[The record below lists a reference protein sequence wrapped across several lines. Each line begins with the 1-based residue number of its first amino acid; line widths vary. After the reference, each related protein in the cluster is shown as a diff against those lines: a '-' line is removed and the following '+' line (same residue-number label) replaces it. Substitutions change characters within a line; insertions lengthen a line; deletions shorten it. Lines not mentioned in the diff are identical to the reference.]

1 MVQIT
6 NLKPPESFF
15 EESCIVWCLQS
26 FSQSEN
32 FDPVQFEALISL
44 LKNNI
49 DPKDKHL
56 VKLSNIAF
64 EQAIILVELNVD
76 AETLIAAMLYPFVN
90 SMNVD
95 LKDVGEHLS
104 VVVEERVKG
113 VILLDG
119 MRGLQSER
127 AKNSDG
133 LQVENLRKMLLVMV
147 DDVMVVLIKLAER
160 LVNLRMVKN
169 DQAVRQFCAKE
180 INDVYAPL
188 ANRLGV
194 GQLKW
199 EMEDLSFRYL
209 HPKEYKNIA
218 KYLSEKR
225 LAREVY
231 VNEVLATIDRKLT
244 AIGVASDLMGRAK
257 HIYSIWKKMQRKKVG
272 FEEIYDVR
280 AVRVL
285 VDKVQDCYSVLGVVH
300 GEWKHIPKEFDD
312 YVATPKE
319 NGYRSLHTAVIGP
332 EGKTLEIQIRTH
344 EMHQESELGVAAHW
358 QYKEADSGK
367 AGGYDAKIAW
377 LRQILEWQDEV
388 TDSAQLAA
396 DFKNQIFEERIYVF
410 TPLGKLI
417 DLPQGSTPV
426 DFAYRVHTDV
436 GHRCRG
442 AKANGRIIPLTEA
455 LETGQRIEILTS
467 KSGEPSRD
475 WLSEHSGYIK
485 SQQAKSKVHQWFKRQ
500 DKEKN
505 INAGRV
511 QLESELKKNGLEKVL
526 SKTEFLLVIKQ
537 FNFSSKDE
545 LYAAIGSGDK
555 GIHQVINSIRNNFAE
570 NIVIDRN
577 TVLNRKPKLVK
588 RSASSD
594 ILVEGVGNLLTRMA
608 SCCKPVP
615 GDEICGYITLGRGIM
630 IHRCDCRYLL
640 ASKSRSPEKI
650 LQVSWTNQVNKSYL
664 IDLII
669 MAYDRKGLL
678 SDVTALLSHEKIS
691 VTSLNT
697 KVSQKKLEVKI
708 DIQVQVNNLEVVS
721 RLITLLEQL
730 NNIIEVKRS
739 RV

>member
-6 NLKPPESFF
+6 KITPPKNLFDEQ
-15 EESCIVWCLQS
+15 CIDWCELS
-26 FSQSEN
+26 FSKCYK
-32 FDPVQFEALISL
+32 FDRTQFERL
-44 LKNNI
+44 LK
-49 DPKDKHL
+49 L
-56 VKLSNIAF
+56 VSDAIKVDDASYKELSQSAF
-64 EQAIILVELNVD
+64 EQAIILQELSVD
-76 AETLIAAMLYPFVN
+76 AETIIASMLYPFVN
-90 SMNVD
+90 SMHID
-95 LKDVGEHLS
+95 LKLVSES
-104 VVVEERVKG
+104 FSPIVEQRIKG

-119 MRGLQSER
+119 MRGLQSDR
-127 AKNSDG
+127 SKNNDG
-133 LQVENLRKMLLVMV
+133 LQIENLRKMLLVMV

-160 LVNLRMVKN
+160 LVNLRNCKN
-169 DQAVRQFCAKE
+169 DNDKRE
-180 INDVYAPL
+180 IFAREISEVYAPL

-199 EMEDLSFRYL
+199 EMEDLAFRYL
-209 HPKEYKNIA
+209 HPIQYKQIA

-225 LAREVY
+225 LARESY
-231 VNEVLATIDRKLT
+231 VKQVLATINEKLHD
-244 AIGVASDLMGRAK
+244 IGVHANLMGRAK

-285 VDKVQDCYSVLGVVH
+285 VPEVQDCYSVLGVVH

-332 EGKTLEIQIRTH
+332 EGKTLEIQIRTQ
-344 EMHQESELGVAAHW
+344 EMHEESELGVAAHW
-358 QYKEADSGK
+358 QYKEGASVK

-388 TDSAQLAA
+388 SDSAELAA

-417 DLPQGSTPV
+417 DLPQGSTAV

-442 AKANGRIIPLTEA
+442 AKANGKIIPLTQS
-455 LETGQRIEILTS
+455 LETGQRIEVLTS
-467 KSGEPSRD
+467 KVGEPSRD
-475 WLSEHSGYIK
+475 WLSEHSGYIR

-505 INAGRV
+505 ISAGRAL
-511 QLESELKKNGLEKVL
+511 LEIELKKNSLDKELGKDGLVKIV
-526 SKTEFLLVIKQ
+526 KF
-537 FNFSSKDE
+537 FNFNHKDE
-545 LYAAIGSGDK
+545 LYASIGAGDK
-555 GIHQVINSIRNNFAE
+555 GIHHVVNAIRNNLSVKE
-570 NIVIDRN
+570 VVDRN
-577 TVLNRKPKLVK
+577 TVVNRKPKLVK
-588 RSASSD
+588 RSQSSD

-615 GDEICGYITLGRGIM
+615 GDEISGYVTLGRGIM
-630 IHRCDCRYLL
+630 IHRNDCRYLL
-640 ASKSRSPEKI
+640 TSKKRSPEKV
-650 LQVSWTNQVNKSYL
+650 LQVSWTNQVNKNYL
-664 IDLII
+664 IDLVI

-678 SDVTALLSHEKIS
+678 SDVTALLANEKVS

-697 KVSQKKLEVKI
+697 KVSQKKLEFKI
-708 DIQVQVNNLEVVS
+708 DIQVQVNNLEVIS
-721 RLITLLEQL
+721 RLITQIEQL
-730 NNIIEVKRS
+730 NNVIEAKRS
-739 RV
+739 RS

>member
-6 NLKPPESFF
+6 NLKPPQSFF
-15 EESCIVWCLQS
+15 ESDCIDWCVQS
-26 FSQSEN
+26 FSQTEN
-32 FDPVQFEALISL
+32 FQREQFEKLILL
-44 LKNNI
+44 LKKNV
-49 DPKDKHL
+49 DPNDLEFK
-56 VKLSNIAF
+56 VLSNTAF
-64 EQAIILVELNVD
+64 EHAIILVHLNVD
-76 AETLIAAMLYPFVN
+76 AETLIASMVYPFVN
-90 SMNVD
+90 AMNINLND
-95 LKDVGEHLS
+95 IGEHLS
-104 VVVEERVKG
+104 LAIEQRVKG

-119 MRGLQSER
+119 MRGLQSKR

-160 LVNLRMVKN
+160 LVNLRNVKGDYSN
-169 DQAVRQFCAKE
+169 RKSFARE
-180 INDVYAPL
+180 INEVYAPL

-209 HPKEYKNIA
+209 HSQEYKDIA
-218 KYLSEKR
+218 KHLSEKR
-225 LAREVY
+225 LDRESY
-231 VNEVLATIDRKLT
+231 VDEVLSTIDNKLQQ
-244 AIGVASDLMGRAK
+244 IGIKSELTGRAK

-285 VDKVQDCYSVLGVVH
+285 VPKVQDCYSVLGIVH

-319 NGYRSLHTAVIGP
+319 NGYRSLHTAVVGP
-332 EGKTLEIQIRTH
+332 KGKTLEIQIRTH

-358 QYKEADSGK
+358 QYKEGDSSK

-377 LRQILEWQDEV
+377 LRQILEWQDEM
-388 TDSAQLAA
+388 TDVAQLAA

-410 TPLGKLI
+410 TPLGRLI
-417 DLPQGSTPV
+417 DLPQGSTAV

-442 AKANGRIIPLTEA
+442 AKANGRIIPLTQA

-467 KSGEPSRD
+467 KAGEPSRD
-475 WLSEHSGYIK
+475 WLSEHRGYIR

-505 INAGRV
+505 IIAGKL
-511 QLESELKKNGLEKVL
+511 QLEDEIKKNGLDKYF
-526 SKTEFLLVIKQ
+526 SKDILLTIIEH
-537 FNFSSKDE
+537 FNFNEKSE

-555 GIHQVINSIRNNFAE
+555 GIHQIINAVRSSLSENSI
-570 NIVIDRN
+570 IDRN

-588 RSASSD
+588 RTESSD

-608 SCCKPVP
+608 ACCKPVP
-615 GDEICGYITLGRGIM
+615 GDEICGYVTQGRGII

-640 ASKSRSPEKI
+640 ASKNRSPDKV
-650 LQVSWTNQVNKSYL
+650 LQVTWTNQVNKSYL
-664 IDLII
+664 IDLVI

-697 KVSQKKLEVKI
+697 KVNQKKLEVKI
-708 DIQVQVNNLEVVS
+708 DIQVEVNNLEVVS

-730 NNIIEVKRS
+730 NNIVDVKRS
-739 RV
+739 RL

>member
-6 NLKPPESFF
+6 NLRPPESLFDD
-15 EESCIVWCLQS
+15 SCIDWCKQI
-26 FSQSEN
+26 FGQTEKFDISQFRN
-32 FDPVQFEALISL
+32 LISL
-44 LKNNI
+44 IKKNINI
-49 DPKDKHL
+49 NDNDFR
-56 VKLSNIAF
+56 KLNKQAF
-64 EQAIILVELNVD
+64 EQAIILVPLNVD
-76 AETLIAAMLYPFVN
+76 AETIIASMIYPFVN
-90 SMNVD
+90 SMKVD
-95 LKDVGEHLS
+95 LKNLGEHLS
-104 VVVEERVKG
+104 LRIEERVKG

-127 AKNSDG
+127 SKNSDI

-160 LVNLRMVKN
+160 LVNLRNVKN
-169 DQAVRQFCAKE
+169 DPIEQKYFSEE
-180 INDVYAPL
+180 INEVYAPL

-209 HPKEYKNIA
+209 HPKEYKDIA
-218 KYLSEKR
+218 KHLSEKR

-231 VNEVLATIDRKLT
+231 VNEVLATIDIKLK
-244 AIGVASDLMGRAK
+244 AIGIVSELMGRAK
-257 HIYSIWKKMQRKKVG
+257 HIFSIWKKMQRKKVG
-272 FEEIYDVR
+272 FEEVYDVR
-280 AVRVL
+280 AVRIL
-285 VDKVQDCYSVLGVVH
+285 VPEVRDCYSVLGVVH

-312 YVATPKE
+312 YIATQKE
-319 NGYRSLHTAVIGP
+319 NGYRSLHTAVVGP
-332 EGKTLEIQIRTH
+332 NGKTLEIQIRTY
-344 EMHQESELGVAAHW
+344 EMHQDSELGVAAHW
-358 QYKEADSGK
+358 QYKEGDTGK
-367 AGGYDAKIAW
+367 ASGYDAKIAW
-377 LRQILEWQDEV
+377 LRQILEWQDELA
-388 TDSAQLAA
+388 DSAQLAA

-442 AKANGRIIPLTEA
+442 AKANGKIIPLTEA
-455 LETGQRIEILTS
+455 LETGQKIEILTS
-467 KSGEPSRD
+467 KFGEPSRD
-475 WLSEHSGYIK
+475 WLSKHSGYIK

-500 DKEKN
+500 DKGKN
-505 INAGRV
+505 IIEGKS
-511 QLESELKKNGLEKVL
+511 QLESEIKKNGLENALAKN
-526 SKTEFLLVIKQ
+526 ELLKIVKY
-537 FNFSSKDE
+537 FNFNNFEE
-545 LYAAIGSGDK
+545 LYASIGSGDK
-555 GIHQVINSIRNNFAE
+555 GIHQVINAIRNSISETLIF
-570 NIVIDRN
+570 DTN
-577 TVLNRKPKLVK
+577 TVLNRKPKLAK
-588 RSASSD
+588 RTESSD

-615 GDEICGYITLGRGIM
+615 GDEISGYVTLGRGIM

-640 ASKSRSPEKI
+640 ASQTRSPEKI

-664 IDLII
+664 IDLVI

-678 SDVTALLSHEKIS
+678 SDVTALLSQEKIS

-708 DIQVQVNNLEVVS
+708 DIQVQVINLEVIS
-721 RLITLLEQL
+721 RLITLIEQL